1 MRDDLRRI
9 GKRFL
14 GDVQRDDVAGLAA
27 ELAYR
32 FLFAV
37 FPFGIFVAA
46 LTAFVAG
53 AIGFADPTG
62 QILGAIGDNLPKDI
76 ASGIRPQLE
85 AVIGTVRPGFLT
97 FGALAALW
105 AATGGTNALIKAM
118 NRAYVVEETRPLVP
132 RYALAIALTLFGS
145 IGILV
150 AFVTIVGAS
159 LLTSQVVTMLNLD
172 QTIVNVIGLLRWPA
186 MFVLLC
192 VAVGILYRFAP
203 NFRAPW
209 RWCFAGGAIFSIG
222 WLLATGLFALYVANF
237 ANYSNTYGALGGVIV
252 LMLWFYLSA
261 LILVAAAALVAAA
274 LKELHPVT
282 VAEGQRA
289 AEERSSSVEP
299 AGAPGRPAP
308 VVRVVPVV
316 AAVVADSAPVIGR
329 RDRRKRARQADPP
342 SWPGEWAVAGLAVA
356 IGVAF
361 GMALARV
368 VGGPERR

>member
-1 MRDDLRRI
+1 MRDDLTRI

-14 GDVQRDDVAGLAA
+14 SDVQRDDVAGLAA

-32 FLFAV
+32 FLFAI

-53 AIGFADPTG
+53 AIGFADPTS

-85 AVIGTVRPGFLT
+85 AVIGTARPSLLT
-97 FGALAALW
+97 IGALAALW

-118 NRAYVVEETRPLVP
+118 NRAYEVDETRPLVP
-132 RYALAIALTLFGS
+132 RYALAIGLTLFGS
-145 IGILV
+145 VGILV

-159 LLTSQVVTMLNLD
+159 LLTSQVVAALHLD
-172 QTIVNVIGLLRWPA
+172 QTIVGLIGLLRWPA
-186 MFVLLC
+186 MFALLSL
-192 VAVGILYRFAP
+192 AVGFLYRFAP
-203 NFRAPW
+203 NFQAPW
-209 RWCFAGGAIFSIG
+209 RWCFAGGAIFAIG
-222 WLLATGLFALYVANF
+222 WLIATGLFALYVANF

-274 LKELHPVT
+274 LKELKPVT

-289 AEERSSSVEP
+289 AAERPASTES
-299 AGAPGRPAP
+299 AGAPAPPAP
-308 VVRVVPVV
+308 AVPV
-316 AAVVADSAPVIGR
+316 AALAAAASGSTIER
-329 RDRRKRARQADPP
+329 RDRGSRARLAKPP
-342 SWPGEWAVAGLAVA
+342 SGPSDWAVAGLAVA
-356 IGVAF
+356 VGVAF
-361 GMALARV
+361 GTAVARV
-368 VGGPERR
+368 VGGPVRR